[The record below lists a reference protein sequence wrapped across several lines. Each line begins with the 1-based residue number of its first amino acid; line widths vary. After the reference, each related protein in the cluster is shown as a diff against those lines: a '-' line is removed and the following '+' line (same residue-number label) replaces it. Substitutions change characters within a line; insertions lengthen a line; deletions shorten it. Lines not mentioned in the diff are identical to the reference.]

1 MCINLGQ
8 CVSHT
13 TSDKS
18 SKFDVGNKI
27 NIKVYLDKEKKNTL
41 CLEVEILVNDSQ
53 SLYKFAKIL
62 KVGNSTDKNLFKE
75 YIAKKN
81 LHESSMVKFV

>member
-18 SKFDVGNKI
+18 SKFDAGNKI
-27 NIKVYLDKEKKNTL
+27 NIKIYIDKEKKNTL
-41 CLEVEILVNDSQ
+41 CLEVEIVVSE
-53 SLYKFAKIL
+53 SHSSYKLAKVL
-62 KVGNSTDKNLFKE
+62 KIGNCTNKELFKE
-75 YIAKKN
+75 YLNTKN
-81 LHESSMVKFV
+81 MHEGSMVKFV